1 VQKWLPNMI
10 IK

>member
-1 VQKWLPNMI
+1 LSKPNMI